1 MANFK
6 VGELSPELRLQLGYV
21 PPPPPKTNTPPAV
34 VVQQTL
40 AKMETPEV
48 KQIKADSLQ
57 WVNEQFSRY
66 NLKAPEMT
74 PKLLQIIAAA
84 WFALYLFFCY
94 CCMKICQKAGS
105 QPGILVWLPVFQV
118 IPLLRAA
125 QMSAWWFL
133 VLFSP
138 SISVALVL
146 SNTYGARI
154 AFFASLALVVG
165 LRVVWGFKIAYAR
178 GKSPVIGVMLLL
190 PVLDSLAFLYL
201 AFSSASGDSVGT
213 KQRLNKPAMALGTA

>member
-1 MANFK
+1 
-6 VGELSPELRLQLGYV
+6 
-21 PPPPPKTNTPPAV
+21 
-34 VVQQTL
+34 
-40 AKMETPEV
+40 
-48 KQIKADSLQ
+48 
-57 WVNEQFSRY
+57 
-66 NLKAPEMT
+66 
-74 PKLLQIIAAA
+74 
-84 WFALYLFFCY
+84 
-94 CCMKICQKAGS
+94 
-105 QPGILVWLPVFQV
+105 
-118 IPLLRAA
+118 
-125 QMSAWWFL
+125 
-133 VLFSP
+133 
-138 SISVALVL
+138 VL